1 MRDPH
6 PLVRPVPLRPA
17 GQHAPLSSG
26 DKGDL
31 GSHGDVVWEEVV
43 LRVVARW
50 LDLLSCVCL
59 VLLECNVFCLTQTAF
74 LSI

>member
-1 MRDPH
+1 MTKEALARTET
-6 PLVRPVPLRPA
+6 PLF
-17 GQHAPLSSG
+17 G
-26 DKGDL
+26 
-31 GSHGDVVWEEVV
+31 EEVA
-43 LRVVARW
+43 LRAVVRW